1 MESYNNL
8 TETEL
13 LDKIRISERDHEA
26 LKQEMLKLTYVIEEH
41 EKLYNERIEKLEG
54 IEKEYVDLMKELSI
68 RK

>member
-8 TETEL
+8 SETEL

-26 LKQEMLKLTYVIEEH
+26 LKQEMLKLTYIIEEH
-41 EKLYNERIEKLEG
+41 EKLYNERIEKLEV